1 MTFVAN
7 YDVCCQLWRLF
18 LRGFITV
25 LYPVSLYFIY
35 NYRLPVREVPV
46 EKTSSSEAP
55 NQVKLE
61 ISANPARNPTG
72 KKVFCCSSCNKS
84 FQKSGNLKR
93 HLRKHYNCTI
103 CNKSFCL
110 SVLLNNHLYSH
121 KRDQSH
127 SCSFCSKIFSQ
138 ADHLERH
145 LRTHTG
151 EKPFTC
157 SLCNKTFSR
166 AENLKNHT
174 RSTLGYI
181 KYGFEFG

>member
-93 HLRKHYNCTI
+93 HLRNTTI
-103 CNKSFCL
+103 APFAINHFVYQFSSIIIFIHTKEINLTVVLFVPKS
-110 SVLLNNHLYSH
+110 SP
-121 KRDQSH
+121 RQ
-127 SCSFCSKIFSQ
+127 I
-138 ADHLERH
+138 
-145 LRTHTG
+145 
-151 EKPFTC
+151 
-157 SLCNKTFSR
+157 
-166 AENLKNHT
+166 
-174 RSTLGYI
+174 I
-181 KYGFEFG
+181 